1 VTVTAMPPVRLSVRE
16 YEEAARSTVDP
27 VHHDFVAGGADDEV
41 TVRANEEGFAR
52 LSLLPRV
59 LRGRSSRELGLDLF
73 GGTAALPVFLSPTAF
88 HKLLHRD
95 GELATARA
103 AKAAGVVMCTGMA
116 ATTAVE
122 EVAAVGPQLWFQLY
136 LQPDLEFTEALVER
150 VTRAGVSA
158 LVVTVDSAVRGAHTR
173 DRRNGFT
180 DLPEG
185 LACENLRGVGGDDP
199 AHVRPIAMSAEISWD
214 HVDRLRRATDLPIV
228 LKGVLHPEDA
238 RIAVRHGVD
247 GLLLSNHGG
256 RQLDTVPSTVDML
269 PEMVGA
275 VGGRLPVFLDGGVRR
290 GTDVVKALALGA
302 TAVGIGRPALWG
314 LAVDGESGVR
324 RVLDLLREELDGAM
338 ALCGAGSLRDLTPD
352 LVRSRP

>member
-1 VTVTAMPPVRLSVRE
+1 
-16 YEEAARSTVDP
+16 
-27 VHHDFVAGGADDEV
+27 
-41 TVRANEEGFAR
+41 
-52 LSLLPRV
+52 
-59 LRGRSSRELGLDLF
+59 
-73 GGTAALPVFLSPTAF
+73 
-88 HKLLHRD
+88 
-95 GELATARA
+95 
-103 AKAAGVVMCTGMA
+103 
-116 ATTAVE
+116 
-122 EVAAVGPQLWFQLY
+122 
-136 LQPDLEFTEALVER
+136 
-150 VTRAGVSA
+150 
-158 LVVTVDSAVRGAHTR
+158 
-173 DRRNGFT
+173 
-180 DLPEG
+180 
-185 LACENLRGVGGDDP
+185 
-199 AHVRPIAMSAEISWD
+199 
-214 HVDRLRRATDLPIV
+214 V